1 VQAVNPQVDVE
12 AAMLALIG
20 FTLLLLFQVLGEAL
34 ALVMPLNLPGPVIG
48 LLLLWPALANR
59 WIRERISAVAE
70 FLLANLS
77 LLFVPVGVGVI
88 IHLDVLAPIWW
99 QILLILVLSTVL
111 GLVVTVG
118 VLAGLSKLSKGAD
131 RDG

>member
-1 VQAVNPQVDVE
+1 
-12 AAMLALIG
+12 MLALIG
-20 FTLLLLFQVLGEAL
+20 FTLLLLFQVLGEAF
-34 ALVMPLNLPGPVIG
+34 ALILPLNLPGPVIG

-88 IHLDVLAPIWW
+88 IHLDVLAPVWW
-99 QILLILVLSTVL
+99 QILLILLVSTVL
-111 GLVVTVG
+111 GLVVTLG
-118 VLAGLSKLSKGAD
+118 VLAGLSKGAD

>member
-1 VQAVNPQVDVE
+1 MQ
-12 AAMLALIG
+12 ALIG

-34 ALVMPLNLPGPVIG
+34 SLVLPLQLPGPVIG
-48 LLLLWPALANR
+48 LLMLWPSLANTWMLR
-59 WIRERISAVAE
+59 HVRAVAE

-99 QILLILVLSTVL
+99 QVGLILLLSTLL
-111 GLVVTVG
+111 GLAVTAVVLVG
-118 VLAGLSKLSKGAD
+118 IFRREGD
-131 RDG
+131 DG

>member
-1 VQAVNPQVDVE
+1 
-12 AAMLALIG
+12 MLALIG
-20 FTLLLLFQVLGEAL
+20 FTVLLLFQVLGEAL
-34 ALVMPLNLPGPVIG
+34 ALVLPLNLPGPVMG
-48 LLLLWPALANR
+48 LLLLWPALAST
-59 WIRERISAVAE
+59 WIRERVAAVAD
-70 FLLANLS
+70 FLLSNLS

-118 VLAGLSKLSKGAD
+118 VLAGLSKGSD
-131 RDG
+131 RDD